1 MNYTDRD
8 EKRDDPHANQ
18 QREQERDEL
27 TAGHSSAAHRPP
39 GAPASD
45 DDSPLGDTDQHSDA

>member
-1 MNYTDRD
+1 MTYTEREEKRDEPYTDR
-8 EKRDDPHANQ
+8 
-18 QREQERDEL
+18 QREQDEL
-27 TAGHSSAAHRPP
+27 TAGHSSAAHKPP